1 MLSFNQCKKILNKDR
16 TVKLTDKQVEETV
29 KLLRLLAGQSV
40 ELFKNQYQDEKSS
53 DHVSGE

>member
-16 TVKLTDKQVEETV
+16 VVKLTDKQVEETV
-29 KLLRLLAGQSV
+29 KLLNLLASKSV

-53 DHVSGE
+53 DHVSGK

>member
-16 TVKLTDKQVEETV
+16 AVKLTDKQVEETI
-29 KLLRLLAGQSV
+29 KLLSLLTNQSV
-40 ELFKNQYQDEKSS
+40 ELFKNQCQDEKSS